1 MNVLPK
7 PPPEIVT
14 EVWIDVTDIQ
24 PKVKLWKG
32 YENVFMN
39 YIQSSRNRKN
49 TNIETNL
56 LLRQQGIDREE
67 FAKSLASGIA
77 DEEEHDDDS
86 IAEEDKAEVED
97 KSPNEKIK
105 PLIQSTVEYL
115 IQHDKKELLDV
126 VNEFRKDVD
135 DDFLDT
141 VLEL

>member
-1 MNVLPK
+1 
-7 PPPEIVT
+7 
-14 EVWIDVTDIQ
+14 
-24 PKVKLWKG
+24 
-32 YENVFMN
+32 MN
-39 YIQSSRNRKN
+39 YIQSSRDREN

-67 FAKSLASGIA
+67 FAKFLGSGIA
-77 DEEEHDDDS
+77 DEEEHDS

-97 KSPNEKIK
+97 KSPDKKIK